1 MADVV
6 DKATRSRMMAGIRG
20 RDTKP
25 EITVRRIMFA
35 AGLRYRLHRKD
46 LPGSPDIVLSGKRVV
61 VFVNGCFW
69 HQHSGC
75 RFAKLPSSN
84 QEFWFEK
91 LRRNVERDRESISA
105 LVDAGWR
112 VLTIWECAVR
122 DSNAVQTLSTRI
134 LTWLDATDQ
143 VGEIGTDT

>member
-1 MADVV
+1 M
-6 DKATRSRMMAGIRG
+6 SGIRG
-20 RDTKP
+20 KNTKP
-25 EITVRRIMFA
+25 EMMVRRMMFA

-84 QEFWFEK
+84 PEFWFEK
-91 LRRNVERDRESISA
+91 LHRNVERDRKSISA

-112 VLTIWECAVR
+112 VLTVWECAVR
-122 DSNAVQTLSTRI
+122 DGTTVQTLSTRI
-134 LTWLDATDQ
+134 LTWLDGTDQ

>member
-1 MADVV
+1 
-6 DKATRSRMMAGIRG
+6 MMSGIRG
-20 RDTKP
+20 KDTKP
-25 EITVRRIMFA
+25 EMTVRRIMFA

-46 LPGSPDIVLSGKRVV
+46 LPGSPDIVLSRKRVAI
-61 VFVNGCFW
+61 FVNGCFW

-84 QEFWFEK
+84 QKFWFGK
-91 LRRNVERDRESISA
+91 LQRNVERDRESISA

-112 VLTIWECAVR
+112 VLTVWECAVR
-122 DSNAVQTLSTRI
+122 DSTSLQTLSTRI

-143 VGEIGTDT
+143 AGEIGADT